1 MFDLRYHV
9 ASLAAVFLALVIGIL
24 VGVGISD
31 RGLVDSA
38 NRSLLKQRVAQL
50 QADLDAA
57 SKTSAL
63 SQREQ
68 RAAQVYMNESYPVL
82 VRNRLRGK
90 RIAVVFAGSVKH
102 DGGVRSTIERAL
114 TDSGAIEVRLRAL
127 KLPLDVPALEAKLK
141 ASPAGIGYTGRS
153 KLQTL
158 GQALGDELVSGGDT
172 PLWDTLTDTLVEE
185 RTGDDRNPVDGV
197 IVARTVPPQHGVTS
211 KFLLGLYQGLDS
223 AGVPAVGVE
232 ETNSATSA
240 IDAFQAG
247 GLSSVD
253 DVDKPVGKLG
263 LVLLLAGAP
272 PGQYGLKAS
281 ADQSL
286 PPFVPVAPPG
296 G

>member
-50 QADLDAA
+50 QSELDAA
-57 SKTSAL
+57 SKSSAL

-68 RAAQVYMNESYPVL
+68 RAAQVYMSETYPVL

-90 RIAVVFAGSVKH
+90 KIAVLFAGSV
-102 DGGVRSTIERAL
+102 DGGVRSTVERTL
-114 TDSGAIEVRLRAL
+114 TDSGATEERLRAL
-127 KLPLDVPALEAKLK
+127 KFPLDIKGLEAKLK

-158 GQALGDELVSGGDT
+158 GQALGDELVTGGDT

-185 RTGDDRNPVDGV
+185 RIGGGKQPVDGV
-197 IVARTVPPQHGVTS
+197 IVVRTVPPQRGAAS
-211 KFLLGLYQGLDS
+211 RFLRGLYQGVDS
-223 AGVPAVGVE
+223 GGAPAVGI
-232 ETNSATSA
+232 ETTTSATSA
-240 IDAFQAG
+240 IDAFRSG

-253 DVDKPVGKLG
+253 DVDKPSGRLA
-263 LVLLLAGAP
+263 LVLVLAGAP
-272 PGQYGLKAS
+272 AGQYGLKPS

-286 PPFVPVAPPG
+286 PPFPVAG